1 MLKNFKYQNMQYM
14 YVVQTSM
21 NFLMLSVTKTLSSFN
36 FGQYPPPTPPPPHTH
51 THTTQPNFPAKK
63 TCSPNFRFIPTWL
76 LKISNLPHFQ
86 NI

>member
-36 FGQYPPPTPPPPHTH
+36 FGQYPPPPPPPHTH
-51 THTTQPNFPAKK
+51 THTPPNPI
-63 TCSPNFRFIPTWL
+63 SL
-76 LKISNLPHFQ
+76 LKKLAHQILGLSPPDF
-86 NI
+86 